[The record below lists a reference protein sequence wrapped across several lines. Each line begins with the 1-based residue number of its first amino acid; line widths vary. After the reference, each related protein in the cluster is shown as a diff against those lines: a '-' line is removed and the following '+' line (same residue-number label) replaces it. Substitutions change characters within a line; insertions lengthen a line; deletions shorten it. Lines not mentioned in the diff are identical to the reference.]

1 MSASAFEE
9 FLFFF
14 FFFFFFLLVFFF
26 FFFISRFLFACY
38 NSDIIYIYIIFVCLF
53 FCRGLINRPSKSIQ
67 GSHSCWTGAQQS
79 AGSQSLLFFFFFFF
93 LSAFIFRGVGS
104 SKLTAIKWR
113 NHLETQTS
121 AYTLV
126 AYGERATAQTFK
138 VTVYLHSQREG
149 QGKGQ
154 RMRTGGRQG
163 C

>member
-1 MSASAFEE
+1 MFVY
-9 FLFFF
+9 FF
-14 FFFFFFLLVFFF
+14 VEGSSTDQAKAYREATAAGQEH
-26 FFFISRFLFACY
+26 SRVL
-38 NSDIIYIYIIFVCLF
+38 
-53 FCRGLINRPSKSIQ
+53 
-67 GSHSCWTGAQQS
+67 GAN
-79 AGSQSLLFFFFFFF
+79 LCFFFFFFF